1 MIEMKHFIQI
11 LVIKSYSMML
21 ILKHVLVESLVL
33 LVKVDV
39 VKQHS

>member
-1 MIEMKHFIQI
+1 MIEMKHLKEI